1 MGDRRAAREW
11 AVQFLFQR
19 DFNLGDLEKD
29 LEDFAAIHEL
39 TGKAQGFALRLVR
52 GAIAHLDDID
62 QVLQKY
68 AEHWDVER
76 MSAVDR
82 NVLRLALFEMRYR
95 PDIPPVV
102 SLNEAVDIA
111 KDFSGRGSGKF
122 VNGILDRALRDLDRP
137 ARTADHPG
145 QAEDQAW

>member
-1 MGDRRAAREW
+1 MSVRRAAREW
-11 AVQFLFQR
+11 AIQFLFQR
-19 DFNLGDLEKD
+19 DFNRGELEQD
-29 LEDFAAIHEL
+29 LEDFAGVHPLPEQTHA
-39 TGKAQGFALRLVR
+39 FALRLVR
-52 GAIAHLDDID
+52 GVIGHREEID
-62 QVLQKY
+62 RLLQTY

-82 NVLRLALFEMRYR
+82 NVLRLALFEMHYR

-111 KDFSGRGSGKF
+111 RDFSGREAGRF

-137 ARTADHPG
+137 ARTPARPG
-145 QAEDQAW
+145 TPEE

>member
-1 MGDRRAAREW
+1 MRDRRSAREW
-11 AVQFLFQR
+11 AIQFLFQR
-19 DFNLGDLEKD
+19 DFNHGELEQD
-29 LEDFAAIHEL
+29 LEDFGSVHEL
-39 TGKAQGFALRLVR
+39 PEKAKGFALRLVR
-52 GAIAHLDDID
+52 GVIGHHEEID
-62 QVLQKY
+62 QLLGQY

-82 NVLRLALFEMRYR
+82 NVLRLAIFEMHFR

-111 KDFSGRGSGKF
+111 KDFSGRESGRF

-137 ARTADHPG
+137 TRTAVKPG
-145 QAEDQAW
+145 ETEA